1 MAFSVVLFDDYARRD
16 NLLPLVATRPI
27 ANLRVGILTI
37 DQKWELIFEKEIS
50 YKTVPYLREKFPLSS
65 TLEDEV
71 IIIRSAVLPNSC
83 LVSKIL
89 ELNLNEVLVNGEGDW
104 LALKTTC
111 AVSFTV
117 DYIESFDKI
126 YYSEELSILNYPED
140 IFLNNATQLSY
151 DLTLLKANIFDLNQG
166 YGYYNRFI
174 GDQVY
179 IQSNVMLHGVIL
191 DSTKGP
197 IYIGENSVLEAGVV
211 INGPCSVGENCR
223 LKSGTV
229 LYPNV
234 SIGKNTVISGEL
246 NNVVIWGNS
255 AKGHYGYLGCAVIGE
270 GCNLGAGTTNSNL
283 KNDWTTVKVYNYAD
297 GHFRDTGL
305 LKCGVFI
312 GDHVM
317 LAIQSILTTGTVIGV
332 GSQIA
337 MSKFIPKFVP
347 DFSWITDD
355 KEDIYLYN
363 RFESMIRNKAK
374 IKNETLKEE
383 CVNIL
388 RYLYSNNLTT

>member
-71 IIIRSAVLPNSC
+71 IIIRSAILPNSC

-89 ELNLNEVLVNGEGDW
+89 ELNLNEVLVNGDGDW

-117 DYIESFDKI
+117 DYIGSFDKI

-151 DLTLLKANIFDLNQG
+151 DLTLLKTNIFDLNQD

-197 IYIGENSVLEAGVV
+197 IYIGENSIIEAGVV
-211 INGPCSVGENCR
+211 INGPCSVGANCR
-223 LKSGTV
+223 LKTGTV
-229 LYPNV
+229 LYSNV

-297 GHFRDTGL
+297 GSFRDTGL
-305 LKCGVFI
+305 LKCGVFM

-317 LAIQSILTTGTVIGV
+317 LAIQSTLTTGTVIGV

-347 DFSWITDD
+347 DFSWITDAKD
-355 KEDIYLYN
+355 EVYLYH

-374 IKNETLKEE
+374 IKNETIEE
-383 CVNIL
+383 ESINIL
-388 RYLYSNNLTT
+388 RYLHSNNLTT